1 MPTPSSYLR
10 FLPPVLWEKD
20 APCADLSLGTFLCI
34 FEKILTGIPDGVP
47 QSRPPIEQ
55 LIDWL
60 PRLFDPWQ
68 TPSAYLP
75 WLASWVG
82 LTIPKDWDDYRSRRA
97 IGSMVGLYQVR
108 GSLRGLA
115 QLLTLYTAGPL
126 QPRIVIDDGSKLLG
140 ARLDPLAPAALFTLQ
155 SQGPCILGGRLVLEG
170 LVCPQCVAVDPSGN
184 YFDGDLF
191 VGDSGYSDGT
201 TTVPARLWRLSAS
214 GAYPIVN
221 GTPQPIVGIR
231 NDPAN
236 PQTISNWTLGGAT
249 AVALRKV
256 GQGQVWFLDASPP
269 SGTPNRYLYKIRPI
283 NDNNLALGLV
293 AEPFILA
300 GSKPFPP
307 PAPFT
312 PVDLVVNPAVAGA
325 DEWTNDVVILDRG
338 ALRALSAA
346 AQPKLWVLTNP
357 ENTSAPGHPFTPV
370 DLRSVALTKVI
381 EPLSIA
387 VLGRD
392 DFLIGDGGLQTQT
405 STSGPADLSGNLVR
419 VQLDRSNPATWVAT
433 ETVVLTTPATN
444 PLVSP
449 LSLAP
454 TGGNTDPVLVL
465 DTGLKPVL
473 PKLTDHMTL
482 DAAKPAAVYRVTLP
496 TATSATLVTQPG
508 RLVFPQAL
516 ALVGDLLYICDPG
529 MPPFGG
535 LNGTNSPWRVRP
547 YAFGV
552 VIHFPSGLMPT
563 DATAKTLAQKK
574 TQGAIRDVVNREI
587 PAHVSWKF
595 FTQAGG

>member
-1 MPTPSSYLR
+1 
-10 FLPPVLWEKD
+10 
-20 APCADLSLGTFLCI
+20 
-34 FEKILTGIPDGVP
+34 
-47 QSRPPIEQ
+47 
-55 LIDWL
+55 
-60 PRLFDPWQ
+60 
-68 TPSAYLP
+68 
-75 WLASWVG
+75 
-82 LTIPKDWDDYRSRRA
+82 
-97 IGSMVGLYQVR
+97 
-108 GSLRGLA
+108 
-115 QLLTLYTAGPL
+115 
-126 QPRIVIDDGSKLLG
+126 
-140 ARLDPLAPAALFTLQ
+140 
-155 SQGPCILGGRLVLEG
+155 
-170 LVCPQCVAVDPSGN
+170 VD
-184 YFDGDLF
+184 
-191 VGDSGYSDGT
+191 V
-201 TTVPARLWRLSAS
+201 
-214 GAYPIVN
+214 
-221 GTPQPIVGIR
+221 
-231 NDPAN
+231 
-236 PQTISNWTLGGAT
+236 
-249 AVALRKV
+249 
-256 GQGQVWFLDASPP
+256 
-269 SGTPNRYLYKIRPI
+269 
-283 NDNNLALGLV
+283 
-293 AEPFILA
+293 
-300 GSKPFPP
+300 
-307 PAPFT
+307 
-312 PVDLVVNPAVAGA
+312 
-325 DEWTNDVVILDRG
+325 
-338 ALRALSAA
+338 
-346 AQPKLWVLTNP
+346 
-357 ENTSAPGHPFTPV
+357 
-370 DLRSVALTKVI
+370 RSVALTKVI

-392 DFLIGDGGLQTQT
+392 DFLMGDGGLQTQT

-419 VQLDRSNPATWVAT
+419 VQLDRSNPATWVVT

-449 LSLAP
+449 VSLAP

-552 VIHFPSGLMPT
+552 VIHFPSGLLPT